1 MTIKKEKITGGAR
14 KKRKLLKSN
23 VPILPIDPL
32 AIVGAP
38 AFDLPPDVSVKNIT
52 SKANAKT

>member
-1 MTIKKEKITGGAR
+1 MKVSFENCL
-14 KKRKLLKSN
+14 KKRKLRKSN
-23 VPILPIDPL
+23 ALILPIDPL

-38 AFDLPPDVSVKNIT
+38 VFPEVYPTNIT

>member
-1 MTIKKEKITGGAR
+1 MKVSFENCKKTQTTEVNRTDPTYT
-14 KKRKLLKSN
+14 SH
-23 VPILPIDPL
+23 VDPL

-38 AFDLPPDVSVKNIT
+38 VFPEVYPTNIT